1 MRFNGWQRA
10 WVVLSV
16 VWIAATSSVAIT
28 SRCSEEQRYHDL
40 FNELIRY
47 LIAQS
52 TDLRGHTTVSVRAA
66 YSDMSDRQLVEATHD
81 KYLNKHPAYRY
92 GFSEID
98 AKHSPGT
105 ASTLTPNLQRGL
117 AALGVPL
124 ALYLLGVA
132 VAWVRA
138 GFRRT

>member
-1 MRFNGWQRA
+1 MRLNGWQRA

-16 VWIAATSSVAIT
+16 VWIAAISAVAIT
-28 SRCSEEQRYHDL
+28 SQRSEEKRYHDWS
-40 FNELIRY
+40 NELIEY

-52 TDLRGHTTVSVRAA
+52 PDLRGHTLTSVRAA
-66 YSDMSDRQLVEATHD
+66 YSDMSDRQLVEALHD
-81 KYLNKHPAYRY
+81 KYLGKHPAYRY

-98 AKHSPGT
+98 AKHSPGV
-105 ASTLTPNLQRGL
+105 ADVLKPKFHWVL

-124 ALYLLGVA
+124 ALYLLGMA

-138 GFRRT
+138 GFKRA